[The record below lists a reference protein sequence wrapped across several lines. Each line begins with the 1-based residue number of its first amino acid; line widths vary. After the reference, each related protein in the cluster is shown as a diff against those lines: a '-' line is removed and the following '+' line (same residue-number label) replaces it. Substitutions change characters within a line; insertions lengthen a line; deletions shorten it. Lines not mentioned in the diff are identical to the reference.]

1 MKPSEAPS
9 LNDVDPSIR
18 EELSARGYVV
28 ESVRWLGGGRNSRVL
43 LLDAGEQRLV
53 LKSYPR
59 HAGDERDRLG
69 SEVGVLNFMHHQG
82 IEQVPAPLFWN
93 GHRQWAAF
101 SWLEGRPIQ
110 SANLSVI
117 QDVAVFLGRLKKL
130 SDIQEAA
137 QLPMASESCF
147 SLEAHLHLVS
157 HRIRRLE
164 GIEVRSPIHGKA
176 LTWAKESVMQEWQ
189 KTLER
194 ITREPS
200 TLEMHEEIPA
210 AERVLSPSDVGIH
223 NMLKLEDGYGY
234 LDFEY
239 AGWDD
244 PAKFAVDWILQPDH
258 PLDAE
263 KAEILMEA
271 VESEICQGRS
281 SLRRRILRLLGI
293 YRLKW
298 CAIMLNAF
306 LKERRNISPEGLS
319 IQLERTQEYFE
330 KSMHLVTE
338 IREVNS

>member
-1 MKPSEAPS
+1 MKPSEAPR
-9 LNDVDPSIR
+9 LDAVDPTIR
-18 EELSARGYVV
+18 EELSARGFVV
-28 ESVRWLGGGRNSRVL
+28 GNIRLLGGGRNSRVL

-69 SEVGVLNFMHHQG
+69 TEVGVLNFVTRQG

-93 GHRQWAAF
+93 SHRQWAAF
-101 SWLEGRPIQ
+101 SWLEGRPIR
-110 SANLSVI
+110 SATLSVI
-117 QDVAVFLGRLKKL
+117 RDVAVFLGRLKRL
-130 SDIQEAA
+130 SDKQEAA

-147 SLEAHLHLVS
+147 SLAAHLHVVS
-157 HRIRRLE
+157 NRIGRLE

-176 LTWAKESVMQEWQ
+176 LAWAKESVMKEWQ
-189 KTLER
+189 KTLEG
-194 ITREPS
+194 ITRETS
-200 TLEMHEEIPA
+200 TLQMHEEIPA

-244 PAKFAVDWILQPDH
+244 PAKFAVDWILQPDN
-258 PLDAE
+258 PLNAE

-271 VESEICQGRS
+271 VESELGPGRS
-281 SLRRRILRLLGI
+281 PLRRRILRLLSI

-298 CAIMLNAF
+298 CAIMLNEF
-306 LKERRNISPEGLS
+306 LKEGRNTSPEGLS

-330 KSMHLVTE
+330 KSMDLVTE